1 MPSLNWSPFKF
12 IRDAIVLFL
21 KSRNAVFYLRKYFL
35 FFEIPRE
42 IYISRILFYFSH
54 INHDLEQIHTVTLS
68 LLSKFLRNIS
78 KLAAKLNILL
88 LQLIKFKIK
97 FIPYANIKYN
107 FKRSLKNY
115 LKKWHLKTNQY
126 YPKSFKKIKFRSLS
140 DHKTKAQT
148 YRKKIIPKYFI
159 EPPLQIHPP
168 IIALL
173 FSNFSNFA

>member
-35 FFEIPRE
+35 SFEIPRE

-54 INHDLEQIHTVTLS
+54 INHDLEQIHITVTLS

-97 FIPYANIKYN
+97 FIPILNI
-107 FKRSLKNY
+107 
-115 LKKWHLKTNQY
+115 
-126 YPKSFKKIKFRSLS
+126 I
-140 DHKTKAQT
+140 
-148 YRKKIIPKYFI
+148 
-159 EPPLQIHPP
+159 
-168 IIALL
+168 
-173 FSNFSNFA
+173 SNEA

>member
-35 FFEIPRE
+35 SFEIPRE

-88 LQLIKFKIK
+88 LQYNYNIIKFKIK
-97 FIPYANIKYN
+97 FIPILNIISN
-107 FKRSLKNY
+107 
-115 LKKWHLKTNQY
+115 
-126 YPKSFKKIKFRSLS
+126 
-140 DHKTKAQT
+140 KA
-148 YRKKIIPKYFI
+148 
-159 EPPLQIHPP
+159 
-168 IIALL
+168 
-173 FSNFSNFA
+173 